1 MNTLLFRIGDR
12 LGLKTNGP
20 LVEWLFEGRDRA
32 RVAEPFGSRMRRAP
46 QGEGK
51 PAGSRRYESADA
63 VMWVDCLVPLLL
75 KIRTRTGRLEYLAPN
90 RAQQHYARERG
101 KRNIILKARQVGM
114 TTYIAA
120 RLFLLTMLRPG
131 TTTLQ
136 VAHSLE
142 SAQQIFR
149 IVHRFYAHLPAKVQN
164 AVITERSNVRELAFA
179 RSDSRFRVDTAGSAA
194 AGRGLTVH
202 HLHASEVSEWP
213 GKPEETMAGLLAA
226 VPQEG
231 TVDIESTPKGLGGYF
246 HREWQAA
253 PDTGYVRH
261 FFPWWVEESYRVP
274 VLAGECIEAASD
286 EEREL
291 VRQFGLTGEQLKFRR
306 QLQMAFRGLRPQ
318 EYAEN
323 DVECFVASGRP
334 AFELDQIAARLA
346 RVSSPVVVRHNGCE
360 HEWAAPEAGRRYII
374 GVDTA
379 EGRADGDFSTAQV
392 IDAETGMQCLETAVR
407 WPVERFAEYAAQLG
421 RRYNDALLA
430 VERNNHGH
438 AVLYALRYRHNYSRL
453 YRHGPGELD
462 AGWPTNSSTK
472 PQVVGALSA
481 MLGDVP
487 GALQSRRLLEEMRN
501 FSYDAG
507 GEMRAPE
514 GMHDDLVMAMGIA
527 YAVRRL
533 VPQIAYA
540 TVRRR

>member
-12 LGLKTNGP
+12 VGLKNSGA
-20 LVEWLFEGRDRA
+20 LAEWLFH
-32 RVAEPFGSRMRRAP
+32 
-46 QGEGK
+46 
-51 PAGSRRYESADA
+51 SADA
-63 VMWVDCLVPLLL
+63 VQWVDCLVPLLL
-75 KIRTRTGRLEYLAPN
+75 KIRARNGRLQSLLPN
-90 RAQQHYARERG
+90 KAQEHYARERG
-101 KRNIILKARQVGM
+101 KRNIILKARQVGI
-114 TTYIAA
+114 TTYVAA
-120 RLFLLTMLRPG
+120 RLFLLTMVRPG
-131 TTTLQ
+131 TVTLQ

-149 IVHRFYAHLPAKVQN
+149 IVHRFYAHLPADVQT

-179 RSDSRFRVDTAGSAA
+179 RSDSRFRVDTAGNAG
-194 AGRGLTVH
+194 AGRGLTVN

-213 GKPEETMAGLLAA
+213 GRAEETMAALLAA
-226 VPQEG
+226 VPQSG
-231 TVDIESTPKGLGGYF
+231 TVDIEATPKGLGGYF
-246 HREWQAA
+246 HREWLAA

-274 VLAGECIEAASD
+274 VLAGESIEPASD

-291 VRQFGLTGEQLKFRR
+291 VAAYGLTGEQLKFRR
-306 QLQMAFRGLRPQ
+306 QLQTAFRGLRPQ

-323 DVECFVASGRP
+323 DVECFVASGR
-334 AFELDQIAARLA
+334 AVFELEEIAARLG
-346 RVSSPVVVRHNGCE
+346 RVSAPVTVRHNGCE
-360 HEWAAPEAGRRYII
+360 YEWCAPQPGKRYII
-374 GVDTA
+374 GADTA

-392 IDAETGMQCLETAVR
+392 IDAETGLQCLEMAVR
-407 WPVERFAEYAAQLG
+407 WPVERFAEYLASLG
-421 RRYNDALLA
+421 RRYNEALLA

-438 AVLYALRYRHNYSRL
+438 AVLYALRYRHEYKRL

-540 TVRRR
+540 TVGRR